1 MTQFL
6 IHPALFIGGL
16 IAVLSP
22 IIIHLLNKRRFKRV
36 DWAAM
41 DFLLL
46 AQKLNRRK
54 VKLEEMILLLLRCLA
69 MVLIGLL
76 LARPFLSHESGG
88 KLFSGSRHERVIV
101 LDDSLSMKAQGSG
114 SSPLEAARKM
124 LDEWVSGLASRG
136 SDDSITVIRASE
148 PSKPLFNAVPLS
160 EASVSEILREFAEMR
175 ASDVPAS
182 LAVALGEVEKML
194 DDKTKG
200 SGVNRIVYV
209 LTDMRRRDWEGVPL
223 AVGSEQGGEKDAVAT
238 IKRIASKAAG
248 CYVMD
253 LGVEGQANLAIE
265 EIVPGD
271 KALIAGVATEFEV
284 VVRNLGKEVA
294 NDVGI
299 RFSAADALPL
309 ESSIDRIE
317 PGETGVV
324 AFSYTFA
331 APDTAPGAGTPEPV
345 VLKAEIVTSDGTADL
360 LSDDNERYF
369 AARVS
374 RGLRVLVVDGD
385 PSGAFGGS
393 ESYFLSK
400 ALAPRGTVRSGIEV
414 AVVDDTELDET
425 RLDDFQVVFLANL
438 YRVTEERRRKLEDWV
453 SKGGGLIVGLGDQVD
468 EDVYNEEFY
477 AEGRGLLPARL
488 DTIGG
493 DETEE
498 TWVFFDPS
506 KANHPVLRIFEG
518 NSNPLLEGVK
528 VFRWWRLL
536 PDEAAEKEGRAA
548 VIARFTD
555 EEKSPAFVESRF
567 GEGHVM
573 LVATSL
579 DVDWN
584 NWPEDGASYLI
595 VMQELARYMARSNAR
610 EGGISTGQPL
620 AYDIDL
626 ADYRAEASVV
636 EPAGSKTAVQAQR
649 PEGEVEGEV
658 GTTRWEI
665 VFDETRDRGFYR
677 LQLTPT
683 DGGDEQ
689 TVLFAANID
698 SGEGQL
704 GRVDVAGMESD
715 LAEGGVRLVREKES
729 VFDLGAV
736 TGKSEFWKLVL
747 YLLAAILCVELAFA
761 WWLGARRG
769 HA

>member
-1 MTQFL
+1 MTNFL

-69 MVLIGLL
+69 MALIGLL
-76 LARPFLSHESGG
+76 LARPFLSHDSGA

-101 LDDSLSMKAQGSG
+101 LDDSLSMKAQGAG

-160 EASVSEILREFAEMR
+160 EASVSEILREFAEMQ

-182 LAVALGEVEKML
+182 LAAALGEVEKML
-194 DDKTKG
+194 EDQTKG
-200 SGVNRIVYV
+200 GGVNRIVYV
-209 LTDMRRRDWEGVPL
+209 LTDMRRKDWEGAPASVDTDE
-223 AVGSEQGGEKDAVAT
+223 AGEKDAVAT
-238 IKRIASKAAG
+238 LKRIASKAAG
-248 CYVMD
+248 CYVID
-253 LGVEGQANLAIE
+253 LGVEGQSNLAID
-265 EIVPGD
+265 EIAPGD

-299 RFSAADALPL
+299 RFAAADALPL
-309 ESSIDRIE
+309 EASIDRIE
-317 PGETGVV
+317 PGETGAV

-331 APDTAPGAGTPEPV
+331 APDTAPGTGAPEPV
-345 VLKAEIVTSDGTADL
+345 VLKAEIVTGDGTADL
-360 LSDDNERYF
+360 LPDDNTRFF
-369 AARVS
+369 AARVA

-393 ESYFLSK
+393 ESYFLTK
-400 ALAPRGTVRSGIEV
+400 ALSPRGAARSGIEV
-414 AVVDDTELDET
+414 AVVDDSDLDET

-438 YRVTEERRRKLEDWV
+438 YRVTPERRKKLEDWV
-453 SKGGGLIVGLGDQVD
+453 GKGGGLIVGLGDQVD
-468 EDVYNEEFY
+468 EDVYNEELY
-477 AEGRGLLPARL
+477 AGGTGLLPAQL
-488 DTIGG
+488 DAIGG

-498 TWVFFDPS
+498 SWAFFDPV
-506 KANHPVLRIFEG
+506 KENHPVLRIFEG
-518 NSNPLLEGVK
+518 NSNPLLEAVK
-528 VFRWWRLL
+528 IFRWWRVV
-536 PDEAAEKEGRAA
+536 PDEAAEKEGRAT

-555 EEKSPAFVESRF
+555 EEKSPAFVETRF

-573 LVATSL
+573 LVSTSL

-610 EGGISTGQPL
+610 EGAIATGQEL
-620 AYDIDL
+620 DYGIDL
-626 ADYRAEASVV
+626 ADYRAEASVIQ
-636 EPAGSKTAVQAQR
+636 PSGSKVAVQAQR
-649 PEGEVEGEV
+649 PEGESE
-658 GTTRWEI
+658 TAATRWEI
-665 VFDETRDRGFYR
+665 AFDDTRERGFYR

-683 DGGDEQ
+683 DGGEEQ

-704 GRVDVAGMESD
+704 ARVDAAGMEAD